1 MKNTPNRPY
10 AILLPLLLIGGMAS
24 AQQSVIDHCRKT
36 SSDADRIACLEAA
49 LLAREPGTPAP
60 VDPPVDPLPAPPPAE
75 VEAAAPVES
84 GPVTTEETP
93 KSEPS
98 TGLRV
103 AAYDTVSQDRLQ
115 VTLENGEVWRQIK
128 GDTQRIR
135 IDVER
140 NPTVDI
146 SRTFLGGHKLRL
158 NEMGRTIRVERVE

>member
-1 MKNTPNRPY
+1 MMNAQNRRT
-10 AILLPLLLIGGMAS
+10 AALLPLLLMAGFAS

-49 LLAREPGTPAP
+49 LLGRDAD
-60 VDPPVDPLPAPPPAE
+60 VPAPPDAPA
-75 VEAAAPVES
+75 VEEAAPQAAAPAAAE
-84 GPVTTEETP
+84 PAEPP
-93 KSEPS
+93 KPKPEPT

-103 AAYDTVSQDRLQ
+103 ATFATVSQDRLQ
-115 VTLENGEVWRQIK
+115 VTLENGEVWQQIK

-135 IDVER
+135 IDAER

-158 NEMGRTIRVERVE
+158 NEMGRTIRVERVQ

>member
-1 MKNTPNRPY
+1 MNAQNRRT
-10 AILLPLLLIGGMAS
+10 AALIPLLLMAGFAS

-49 LLAREPGTPAP
+49 LLGRDADGPAP
-60 VDPPVDPLPAPPPAE
+60 VPAPPGAPAVEE
-75 VEAAAPVES
+75 VAPQAAAPAAAEPAATAES
-84 GPVTTEETP
+84 P
-93 KSEPS
+93 KPEPA

-103 AAYDTVSQDRLQ
+103 AAFETISQDRLQ
-115 VTLENGEVWRQIK
+115 VTLENGEVWQQIK

-158 NEMGRTIRVERVE
+158 NEMGRTIRVERVQ